1 MSARSP
7 GSCSLTRSRRIC
19 TRRGG
24 RTTLVARTLRRRPPS
39 NSRGSRGH
47 RTRRMD
53 SWLAVLCE
61 LHKRNL
67 LSGAPSD
74 AEHVQG
80 VARDAPLSIGTPSSG
95 MAHRGANVSGHH
107 TFPRALPDQPS
118 TAHAPSIAALQ
129 PKMRRMWGSSGR
141 LGRPS
146 SGLLGLRTLAPTGET
161 HRTRMVS
168 DLRRSGSSG
177 SRPGLITRHQLA
189 RATQGLAAN
198 GLCRLGRAGFLAPYL
213 R

>member
-1 MSARSP
+1 MANPATPPRPHAFKRSGPQSKRLGDAPREVGEIRITIGGTHVAGSLLGLMGGCVGCHAATKAKRGCGVSRRIGTSRGITGAMSARSP

-80 VARDAPLSIGTPSSG
+80 VESDTPIVLGTPSGG
-95 MAHRGANVSGHH
+95 MAQSVAYVSGHY
-107 TFPRALPDQPS
+107 TS
-118 TAHAPSIAALQ
+118 
-129 PKMRRMWGSSGR
+129 
-141 LGRPS
+141 
-146 SGLLGLRTLAPTGET
+146 
-161 HRTRMVS
+161 
-168 DLRRSGSSG
+168 
-177 SRPGLITRHQLA
+177 SRPL
-189 RATQGLAAN
+189 
-198 GLCRLGRAGFLAPYL
+198 P
-213 R
+213 

>member
-1 MSARSP
+1 MKAKRGCGVSRRIGTSRGITGAMSPRSP
-7 GSCSLTRSRRIC
+7 GRCSLTRSRRIC

-95 MAHRGANVSGHH
+95 VAHYGAYLSSHY
-107 TFPRALPDQPS
+107 TSPS
-118 TAHAPSIAALQ
+118 AHADLSSTTPAPSIDAFQ
-129 PKMRRMWGSSGR
+129 PTMRRM
-141 LGRPS
+141 
-146 SGLLGLRTLAPTGET
+146 
-161 HRTRMVS
+161 
-168 DLRRSGSSG
+168 
-177 SRPGLITRHQLA
+177 
-189 RATQGLAAN
+189 
-198 GLCRLGRAGFLAPYL
+198 
-213 R
+213 